1 MFFCWSGGRGQ
12 GRCLPASVRGVW
24 VSGLGRRVAIGGAS
38 TGRASDGAHGKLE
51 TGVGE
56 GGPGKGSVRRTETGE
71 SGAPSLP
78 LKIPLPFLP
87 ASDFPYAA
95 QHISH
100 HRSSGGI
107 RMKPPRIRTFERVC
121 VPRERAT
128 VPWTFTRRMGTFFS
142 LRNSFSLTFV
152 PPTFPHLSFLYVV
165 SSPASAASPDFQ
177 ASA

>member
-1 MFFCWSGGRGQ
+1 M
-12 GRCLPASVRGVW
+12 RGVW
-24 VSGLGRRVAIGGAS
+24 VSGLGRRVAIGGVS

-121 VPRERAT
+121 ALRESYCSLDVHTAHGD
-128 VPWTFTRRMGTFFS
+128 VFFPS
-142 LRNSFSLTFV
+142 KFIFFNVCPPDLPSSVLPLRGLFPGFGGFSGLPGFGIECER
-152 PPTFPHLSFLYVV
+152 LSV
-165 SSPASAASPDFQ
+165 
-177 ASA
+177 